1 MKLGSLKRVPLREVW
16 KNEARDFSKWL
27 ATKEGISLLGEA
39 VGFEIEP
46 TETESAVGRYS
57 VDILGKVSG
66 TDQTVVIENQIEDS
80 NHDHLGKLIT
90 YAAGKGASCAIWIVK
105 KANDEHRRA
114 VEFLNET
121 SRSTIGY
128 FLLEIEAWK
137 IGESEPAPKFNI
149 VESPND
155 WARSMIPDSEGTE
168 VTQLYLR
175 YWTSFCSCA
184 ENDAS
189 FRSVFKLR
197 KPLRQNWMDFALGRS
212 GIWLSAAVS
221 EWHHRLKVSAVI
233 SVNSEYYEAICTNV
247 AKLRSALGVEILE
260 GSGKQM
266 KTLSVTKDF
275 DVYDEKSWPDAFSW
289 YSENLIKMRK
299 AIFDLIDVNEG

>member
-27 ATKEGISLLGEA
+27 ATKDGISLLGEA
-39 VGFEIEP
+39 VGFDIEP
-46 TETESAVGRYS
+46 METESAVGRYS
-57 VDILGKVSG
+57 VDILAKVSG

-114 VEFLNET
+114 IEFLNET
-121 SRSTIGY
+121 SRSSIGY
-128 FLLEIEAWK
+128 FLLEIEAWR
-137 IGESEPAPKFNI
+137 IGESEPAPKFNV

-155 WARSMIPDSEGTE
+155 WARSMAPDAGGTE
-168 VTQLYLR
+168 VTQLYLKF
-175 YWTSFCSCA
+175 WTAFCSSV
-184 ENDAS
+184 ENEVT

-212 GIWLSAAVS
+212 GVWLSVGVS
-221 EWHHRLKVSAVI
+221 EWHRRLKVTAVV
-233 SVNSEYYEAICTNV
+233 SVNSEYCETIC
-247 AKLRSALGVEILE
+247 AKVEKLKLAFGEEILE

-266 KTLSVTKDF
+266 KTFSVTKDF
-275 DVYDEKSWPDAFSW
+275 DIYDEKNWPNAFSW
-289 YSENLIKMRK
+289 YSENLLKMRK
-299 AIFDLIDVNEG
+299 AIFGLIGGNED

>member
-57 VDILGKVSG
+57 VDILAKVSG

-175 YWTSFCSCA
+175 YWTWQNQVPCKVVSAERYHWYSNSCSTFLYIPSKSLA
-184 ENDAS
+184 QQPHVLQVHKPFPYRGNDAT
-189 FRSVFKLR
+189 LYHI
-197 KPLRQNWMDFALGRS
+197 A
-212 GIWLSAAVS
+212 
-221 EWHHRLKVSAVI
+221 
-233 SVNSEYYEAICTNV
+233 
-247 AKLRSALGVEILE
+247 E
-260 GSGKQM
+260 GEVQ
-266 KTLSVTKDF
+266 
-275 DVYDEKSWPDAFSW
+275 P
-289 YSENLIKMRK
+289 
-299 AIFDLIDVNEG
+299 